1 MGVKGLI
8 EFTATPQFKK
18 FSVNPLILE
27 SGYHLISHCNITHQ
41 VIEAFDCQTNSP
53 CQHLKKCIKNSMENM
68 HTDVIVKKVKV
79 GSRELV
85 SLPNVTFFL
94 RVHFASKITF
104 EGCSK
109 IFWIRQWTQDPER
122 TKSKFNVCFL
132 TLLLP

>member
-1 MGVKGLI
+1 
-8 EFTATPQFKK
+8 
-18 FSVNPLILE
+18 
-27 SGYHLISHCNITHQ
+27 
-41 VIEAFDCQTNSP
+41 
-53 CQHLKKCIKNSMENM
+53 MENI

-109 IFWIRQWTQDPER
+109 IF
-122 TKSKFNVCFL
+122 
-132 TLLLP
+132 